1 MSRPSQRAG
10 RSGESDRS
18 EAADGIEE
26 RFGGAEHLGGK
37 EEFDV
42 IVVGARCAGATLGAL
57 LARRGLRVAVLDQAT
72 EIRST
77 LSSNILQAD
86 SLAFLN
92 RLGVWERLRAAGVT
106 TMSHIDMRLEEF
118 RCRAAFPQEPGD
130 VGGAACIRRE
140 VLDPVLVDAARS
152 SGAEVRLGTRV
163 VAVIRE
169 GGRVTGVRAVS
180 GGVETRLRARLVV
193 GADGRNSKV
202 AEACGSRMYHVSPG
216 ERSYYWT
223 YFEGS
228 DTGPRPTF
236 VFHRWGDRHMLGGPA
251 DNGLYI
257 VGVSPQQ
264 HERESFRADL
274 DGSLHAH
281 AMRCAPIAEAL
292 AGATR
297 VSRIYG
303 IRRFFGYFREAAG
316 AGWVLLGDAGH
327 FKDPAGGR
335 GIGDAFHQA
344 ERLADGVADA
354 IGSRAGIDRAVAEFG
369 RWRDRTYAEY
379 YGLAADLGVTGPIA
393 GVVPRVVRGLHAR
406 GRLDGVL
413 NLLSHRSSVLEV
425 LTPARVLGA
434 TGGHLLRAPGQR
446 RATLGEL
453 GRLATTEIR
462 RRNAMRKPVFQSSPA
477 PTPAQQDTPEP
488 ELSR

>member
-1 MSRPSQRAG
+1 MSRPSRQAG
-10 RSGESDRS
+10 QSGETERPDAAERSGT
-18 EAADGIEE
+18 
-26 RFGGAEHLGGK
+26 AEHPGGNG
-37 EEFDV
+37 EFDV

-92 RLGVWERLRAAGVT
+92 RLGVMERLRAAGAT
-106 TMSHIDMRLEEF
+106 TMSHVDMRLEEF
-118 RCRAAFPQEPGD
+118 RCRAAFPQEAGD

-140 VLDPVLVDAARS
+140 VLDPVLVDAART

-163 VAVIRE
+163 VGMIRE
-169 GGRVTGVRAVS
+169 SGRVTGVRAVS

-202 AEACGSRMYHVSPG
+202 AEACGSRMYHVSSG

-223 YFEGS
+223 YFEGA

-257 VGVSPQQ
+257 VGVSPQR

-274 DGSLHAH
+274 DGSVRAH

-292 AGATR
+292 SGATR
-297 VSRIYG
+297 ASRIYG

-344 ERLADGVADA
+344 ERLADAVGDA
-354 IGSRAGIDRAVAEFG
+354 IGSGVRLDRAVAEFG

-379 YGLAADLGVTGPIA
+379 YGLAADLGVAGPIA

-406 GRLDGVL
+406 GKVDGVL

-434 TGGHLLRAPGQR
+434 TGGHLLCAPGQR
-446 RATLGEL
+446 RATLREL
-453 GRLATTEIR
+453 GRLAATEIR
-462 RRNAMRKPVFQSSPA
+462 RRNAMRKPVFQSGPA
-477 PTPAQQDTPEP
+477 PRPVQQDTPEP

>member
-1 MSRPSQRAG
+1 VSGPAEGAG
-10 RSGESDRS
+10 R
-18 EAADGIEE
+18 AAAPEY
-26 RFGGAEHLGGK
+26 
-37 EEFDV
+37 DV
-42 IVVGARCAGATLGAL
+42 VVVGARCAGATLGTL
-57 LARRGLRVAVLDQAT
+57 LARRGLRVAVLDQAA

-92 RLGVWERLRAAGVT
+92 RLGVMERLRAAGVT
-106 TMSHIDMRLEEF
+106 TMSHVDMRLEEF
-118 RCRAAFPQEPGD
+118 RCRAAFPQLPGD
-130 VGGAACIRRE
+130 VGGAACVRRE
-140 VLDPVLVDAARS
+140 VLDPVLVDAARAA
-152 SGAEVRLGTRV
+152 GAEVRLGTRV
-163 VAVIRE
+163 VGVVRDA
-169 GGRVTGVRAVS
+169 GRVTGVRAVS

-193 GADGRNSKV
+193 GADGRNSRV
-202 AEACGSRMYHVSPG
+202 AEACGARMYHVSPG
-216 ERSYYWT
+216 ERSYYWA
-223 YFEGS
+223 YFEGA

-257 VGVSPQQ
+257 VGVSPQR

-274 DGSLHAH
+274 DGSLRAH
-281 AMRCAPIAEAL
+281 ALRCAPIAEAL
-292 AGATR
+292 SGATR
-297 VSRIYG
+297 ASRIHG
-303 IRRFFGYFREAAG
+303 IRRFFGYFREAGG

-344 ERLADGVADA
+344 ERLADAVGDVL
-354 IGSRAGIDRAVAEFG
+354 GSAVRLDRAVAGFG

-379 YGLAADLGVTGPIA
+379 HGLAADLGVAGPIA

-406 GRLDGVL
+406 GQVDGVL
-413 NLLSHRSSVLEV
+413 DLLSHRASVLDV

-434 TGGHLLRAPGQR
+434 TAGELLRGPGRR
-446 RATLGEL
+446 RAALGEL
-453 GRLATTEIR
+453 RRLAATEVR
-462 RRNAMRKPVFQSSPA
+462 RRNAMRKPVFQSG
-477 PTPAQQDTPEP
+477 PTPRPVQQDTSEP